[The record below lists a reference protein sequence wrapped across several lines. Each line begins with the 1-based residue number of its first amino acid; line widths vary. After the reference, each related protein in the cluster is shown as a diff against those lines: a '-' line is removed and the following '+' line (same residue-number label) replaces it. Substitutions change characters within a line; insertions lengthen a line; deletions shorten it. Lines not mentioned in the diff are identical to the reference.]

1 MQLLCAFAAIANGG
15 KLMRPYLVEEIRDRS
30 GKLIKKTEPQVIR
43 QVVSK
48 ETADITRMML
58 RSVVARGSGK
68 RAEAPG
74 YPVAGKTGTAQLVE
88 GGRYSHSKVASSFVG
103 FAPAD
108 DPVMA
113 GTLVLWEPGGAFYG
127 GIIAAPVF
135 SRLVAQVLPA
145 MGVKPQPTKRTSGQH
160 VVEVRL
166 PSLRGYSVEEAQR
179 TLTQMGLL
187 TSVMGGGDQVLA
199 QVPAE
204 GAEVPR
210 GTRVILYTDP
220 LAVLEEGLIAP
231 LTAEANWPSIL
242 PQLP

>member
-1 MQLLCAFAAIANGG
+1 
-15 KLMRPYLVEEIRDRS
+15 
-30 GKLIKKTEPQVIR
+30 
-43 QVVSK
+43 
-48 ETADITRMML
+48 
-58 RSVVARGSGK
+58 
-68 RAEAPG
+68 
-74 YPVAGKTGTAQLVE
+74 
-88 GGRYSHSKVASSFVG
+88 
-103 FAPAD
+103 
-108 DPVMA
+108 
-113 GTLVLWEPGGAFYG
+113 
-127 GIIAAPVF
+127 
-135 SRLVAQVLPA
+135 